1 MGTALRTLSFQPEQ
15 KSLVELEDGWCVG
28 SVSCIHRCVLNI
40 TAYLAHSRYSVFVK
54 GGNELVELRLR
65 FYLET
70 KFPWKEKEEGEKK
83 GEGLKCLFQMKIF
96 ANFPAIS

>member
-1 MGTALRTLSFQPEQ
+1 MGTALWTFQTEQ
-15 KSLVELEDGWCVG
+15 KSLVELEDRRCMG
-28 SVSCIHRCVLNI
+28 SVSCIHRCVFNL

-54 GGNELVELRLR
+54 GGNGLVEICLT

-83 GEGLKCLFQMKIF
+83 EGLTCLFQMKLF